1 MSIWWSEGV
10 PVVVRP
16 GQTVNVTS
24 PLKAAEV
31 LLDAKWPADLDLPKQ
46 RRARAAVLK
55 ALEAA
60 SDSKRS
66 MAARKAFSDAVEEA
80 GVKGARMDRPAEPGA
95 ISARWG
101 RRRR

>member
-1 MSIWWSEGV
+1 MSSWWSEGV

-16 GQTVNVTS
+16 GTTVNVTS

-31 LLDAKWPADLDLPKQ
+31 LLDAMWPADPDLPKQ
-46 RRARAAVLK
+46 RRARAAALK

-60 SDSKRS
+60 SDSRRS
-66 MAARKAFSDAVEEA
+66 MAARKAFSDAVEAA
-80 GVKGARMDRPAEPGA
+80 GLAGARVDRAAEPGA

-101 RRRR
+101 KR

>member
-1 MSIWWSEGV
+1 MSSWWSEGV

-31 LLDAKWPADLDLPKQ
+31 LLDAKWPADPDLPKQ
-46 RRARAAVLK
+46 RRARAAVLR

-60 SDSKRS
+60 SDGKRS

-80 GVKGARMDRPAEPGA
+80 GVAGARVDRAVEPGA
-95 ISARWG
+95 VSSNWG
-101 RRRR
+101 KQRR

>member
-1 MSIWWSEGV
+1 MSSWWSEGV
-10 PVVVRP
+10 PVVTRP

-31 LLDAKWPADLDLPKQ
+31 LMDVKWPADPDLPKQ

-60 SDSKRS
+60 SDSRRS
-66 MAARKAFSDAVEEA
+66 MAARKAFAEAVSEA
-80 GVKGARMDRPAEPGA
+80 GQAGARIDRRTKPGA
-95 ISARWG
+95 VSARWG
-101 RRRR
+101 KRR

>member
-1 MSIWWSEGV
+1 MSSWWSEGV

-31 LLDAKWPADLDLPKQ
+31 LLDAKWPADPDLPKE
-46 RRARAAVLK
+46 RRARAAVLE

-60 SDSKRS
+60 SDSRRS
-66 MAARKAFSDAVEEA
+66 MAARKAFRDAVEEA
-80 GVKGARMDRPAEPGA
+80 GLRGARVDRPAEPGA
-95 ISARWG
+95 VSSNWSK
-101 RRRR
+101 RR